1 LGKRV
6 VVIGGGAAGS
16 SAAARARRLDPEA
29 EITLVE
35 RTGMIT
41 HAPCGVPYAISGLVP
56 SYRMLRTYSPE
67 RFASERRIRVVT
79 NATVTSIDVD
89 GREVEVSLGDG
100 KVERLGWDA
109 LVIATGAKPLIPR
122 SLEGVDEVRPLL
134 LRHPTDVVEAQRRLS
149 NASRVAVLG
158 GGYIGVEAAEA
169 LVDLGK
175 KVTLYEMMDR
185 LLPAAID
192 SEISKVLEES
202 MIRAGVELRLGK
214 PVRAL
219 RRKSEGVAVVT
230 DAEEEVFDEVV
241 MGLGVRPNA
250 DLAVS
255 AGVKL
260 GATGAVETDEFMRTN
275 VEGVFAAGD
284 LVEKQHLVLRRKVWI
299 PLAPAANKEGQVAGA
314 NAVLPGSLRMRGIVG
329 TAVTK
334 FRQTYVARTGLS
346 EAEARANGFD
356 VESTVIKSRTK
367 AGYYPGGVEVTVKM
381 VAQSG
386 TGRILG
392 VQVIGDDPVV
402 AGYVD
407 VAAAAITAGFTIEDL
422 FFTDIG
428 YMPATAP
435 VWHPLIVAAR
445 TMSGGRF

>member
-1 LGKRV
+1 MSSRV
-6 VVIGGGAAGS
+6 IVIGGGAAGA
-16 SAAARARRLDPEA
+16 SAAARARRMDPEA
-29 EITLVE
+29 EVTLIE

-41 HAPCGVPYAISGLVP
+41 HAPCGIPFAISGLVQ

-67 RFASERRIRVVT
+67 RFASERRIRVLT

-89 GREVEVSLGDG
+89 GKRVEVSLGDG
-100 KVERLGWDA
+100 RTEKLSWDS

-122 SLEGVDEVRPLL
+122 GLEGVEEARPVL
-134 LRHPTDVVEAQRRLS
+134 LRHPEDVVEAQRRLS
-149 NASRVAVLG
+149 GASKVAVLG

-169 LVDLGK
+169 LIDLGK

-185 LLPAAID
+185 LLPTAID
-192 SEISKVLEES
+192 GDVSRVLEES
-202 MIRAGVELRLGK
+202 VRRAGVDLRLGQ

-219 RRKSEGVAVVT
+219 RRRSDGIAVIT
-230 DAEEEVFDEVV
+230 DAGEEVFDEVV
-241 MGLGVRPNA
+241 MGLGVRANA

-275 VEGVFAAGD
+275 LEGVFAAGD
-284 LVEKQHLVLRRKVWI
+284 LVEKHHLLLGKRVWI

-314 NAVLPGSLRMRGIVG
+314 NAVVPGSLKMRGIVG

-334 FRQTYVARTGLS
+334 FRNTYVARTGLS
-346 EAEARANGFD
+346 ETEARANGFN
-356 VESTVIKSRTK
+356 VESTLIKARTK

-386 TGRILG
+386 SGRLLG
-392 VQVIGDDPVV
+392 VQVVGDDPVV
-402 AGYVD
+402 AGYAD
-407 VAAAAITAGFTIEDL
+407 VAATAITAGFTIEDL

-445 TMSGGRF
+445 TLSGGRF

>member
-1 LGKRV
+1 LVKRV

-29 EITLVE
+29 EVTLVE

-41 HAPCGVPYAISGLVP
+41 HAPCGIPYAISGLVP

-67 RFASERRIRVVT
+67 RFASERRIRVLT

-89 GREVEVSLGDG
+89 GKRVEVSLGDG
-100 KVERLGWDA
+100 RTEKLSWDS

-122 SLEGVDEVRPLL
+122 GLEGVEDARPVL
-134 LRHPTDVVEAQRRLS
+134 LRHPEDVVEAQRRLS
-149 NASRVAVLG
+149 GASRVAVLG

-169 LVDLGK
+169 LIDLGK

-185 LLPAAID
+185 LLPTAID
-192 SEISKVLEES
+192 GDVSRVLEES
-202 MIRAGVELRLGK
+202 MKRSGVDLRLGQ

-219 RRKSEGVAVVT
+219 RRRSDGIAVIT
-230 DAEEEVFDEVV
+230 DAGEEVFDEVV

-255 AGVKL
+255 AGVRL

-275 VEGVFAAGD
+275 LEGVFAAGD
-284 LVEKQHLVLRRKVWI
+284 LVEKHHLLLGRKVWI

-314 NAVLPGSLRMRGIVG
+314 NAVVPGSLRMRGIVG

-334 FRQTYVARTGLS
+334 FRNTYVARTGLS
-346 EAEARANGFD
+346 ETEARANGFN
-356 VESTVIKSRTK
+356 VESTLIKARTK

-381 VAQSG
+381 VVQSG
-386 TGRILG
+386 SGRLLG
-392 VQVIGDDPVV
+392 VQVVGDDPVV
-402 AGYVD
+402 AGYAD
-407 VAAAAITAGFTIEDL
+407 VAATAITAGFTIEDL

-445 TMSGGRF
+445 TLSGGRF

>member
-1 LGKRV
+1 MVKRV

-29 EITLVE
+29 EVTLVE

-41 HAPCGVPYAISGLVP
+41 HAPCGIPYAISGLVP

-67 RFASERRIRVVT
+67 RFASERRIRVLT

-89 GREVEVSLGDG
+89 GKRVEVSLGDG
-100 KVERLGWDA
+100 RTEKLSWDS

-122 SLEGVDEVRPLL
+122 GLEGVEEARPVL
-134 LRHPTDVVEAQRRLS
+134 LRHPEDVVEAQRRLS
-149 NASRVAVLG
+149 GASRVAVLG

-185 LLPAAID
+185 LLPTAID
-192 SEISKVLEES
+192 GDVSKVLEES
-202 MIRAGVELRLGK
+202 MKRSGVDLRLGQ

-219 RRKSEGVAVVT
+219 RRRSDGVAVIT
-230 DAEEEVFDEVV
+230 DAGEEVFDEVV

-255 AGVKL
+255 AGVRL

-275 VEGVFAAGD
+275 LEGVFAAGD
-284 LVEKQHLVLRRKVWI
+284 LVEKHHLLLGRKVWI

-314 NAVLPGSLRMRGIVG
+314 NAVVPGSLRMRGIVG

-334 FRQTYVARTGLS
+334 FRNTYVARTGLS
-346 EAEARANGFD
+346 ETEARANGFN
-356 VESTVIKSRTK
+356 VESTLIKARTK

-381 VAQSG
+381 VVQSG
-386 TGRILG
+386 SGRLLG
-392 VQVIGDDPVV
+392 VQVVGDDPVV
-402 AGYVD
+402 AGYAD
-407 VAAAAITAGFTIEDL
+407 VAATAITAGFTIEDL

-445 TMSGGRF
+445 TLSGGRF

>member
-1 LGKRV
+1 MV
-6 VVIGGGAAGS
+6 
-16 SAAARARRLDPEA
+16 
-29 EITLVE
+29 
-35 RTGMIT
+35 
-41 HAPCGVPYAISGLVP
+41 
-56 SYRMLRTYSPE
+56 
-67 RFASERRIRVVT
+67 
-79 NATVTSIDVD
+79 
-89 GREVEVSLGDG
+89 
-100 KVERLGWDA
+100 
-109 LVIATGAKPLIPR
+109 
-122 SLEGVDEVRPLL
+122 
-134 LRHPTDVVEAQRRLS
+134 
-149 NASRVAVLG
+149 
-158 GGYIGVEAAEA
+158 
-169 LVDLGK
+169 
-175 KVTLYEMMDR
+175 
-185 LLPAAID
+185 
-192 SEISKVLEES
+192 
-202 MIRAGVELRLGK
+202 RAGVDLRLGQ

-219 RRKSEGVAVVT
+219 RKRSDGVAVVT
-230 DAEEEVFDEVV
+230 DAGEEVFDEVV

-260 GATGAVETDEFMRTN
+260 GQTGAVETDEFMRTN

-284 LVEKQHLVLRRKVWI
+284 LVEKQHLILRRKMWI

-334 FRQTYVARTGLS
+334 FRQTYVTRTGLS
-346 EAEARANGFD
+346 EAEARADGFS
-356 VESTVIKSRTK
+356 VESTVIKARTK

-386 TGRILG
+386 SGRILG

-402 AGYVD
+402 AEYVD
-407 VAAAAITAGFTIEDL
+407 VAAAAITAGFTVEDL

-445 TMSGGRF
+445 TLSGGRF

>member
-1 LGKRV
+1 MVKRV

-29 EITLVE
+29 EVTLVE

-41 HAPCGVPYAISGLVP
+41 HAPCGIPYAISGLVP

-67 RFASERRIRVVT
+67 RFASERRIRVLT

-89 GREVEVSLGDG
+89 GKRVEVSLGDG
-100 KVERLGWDA
+100 RTEKLSWDS

-122 SLEGVDEVRPLL
+122 GLEGVEDARPVL
-134 LRHPTDVVEAQRRLS
+134 LRHPEDVVEAQRRLS
-149 NASRVAVLG
+149 GASRVAVLG

-185 LLPAAID
+185 LLPTAID
-192 SEISKVLEES
+192 GDVSRVLEES
-202 MIRAGVELRLGK
+202 MQRSGVDLRLGQ

-219 RRKSEGVAVVT
+219 RRRSDGIAVIT
-230 DAEEEVFDEVV
+230 DAGEEVFDEVV

-255 AGVKL
+255 AGVRL

-275 VEGVFAAGD
+275 LEGVFAAGD
-284 LVEKQHLVLRRKVWI
+284 LVEKHHLLLWRKVWI

-314 NAVLPGSLRMRGIVG
+314 NAVVPRSLRMRGIVG

-334 FRQTYVARTGLS
+334 FRNTYVARTGLS
-346 EAEARANGFD
+346 ETEARANGFN
-356 VESTVIKSRTK
+356 VESTLIKARTK

-381 VAQSG
+381 VVQSKS
-386 TGRILG
+386 GRLLG
-392 VQVIGDDPVV
+392 VQVVGDDPVV
-402 AGYVD
+402 AGYAD
-407 VAAAAITAGFTIEDL
+407 VAATAITAGFTIEDL

-445 TMSGGRF
+445 TLSGGRF

>member
-1 LGKRV
+1 MVKRV

-29 EITLVE
+29 EVTLVE

-41 HAPCGVPYAISGLVP
+41 HAPCGIPYAISGLVP

-67 RFASERRIRVVT
+67 RFASERRIRVLT

-89 GREVEVSLGDG
+89 GKRVEVSLGDG
-100 KVERLGWDA
+100 RTEKLSWDS

-122 SLEGVDEVRPLL
+122 GLEGVEDARPVL
-134 LRHPTDVVEAQRRLS
+134 LRHPEDVVEAQRRLS
-149 NASRVAVLG
+149 GASRVAVLG

-169 LVDLGK
+169 LIDLGK

-185 LLPAAID
+185 LLPTAID
-192 SEISKVLEES
+192 GDVSRVLEES
-202 MIRAGVELRLGK
+202 MQRSGVDLRLGQ

-219 RRKSEGVAVVT
+219 RRRSDGIAVIT
-230 DAEEEVFDEVV
+230 DAGEEVFDEVV

-255 AGVKL
+255 AGVRL

-275 VEGVFAAGD
+275 LEGVFAAGD
-284 LVEKQHLVLRRKVWI
+284 LVEKHHLLLGRKVWI

-314 NAVLPGSLRMRGIVG
+314 NAVVPGSLRMRGIVG

-334 FRQTYVARTGLS
+334 FRNTYVARTGLS
-346 EAEARANGFD
+346 ETEARANGFN
-356 VESTVIKSRTK
+356 VESTLIKARTK

-381 VAQSG
+381 VVQSG
-386 TGRILG
+386 SGRLLG
-392 VQVIGDDPVV
+392 VQVVGDDPVV
-402 AGYVD
+402 AGYAD
-407 VAAAAITAGFTIEDL
+407 VAATAITAGFTIEDL

-445 TMSGGRF
+445 TLSGGRF